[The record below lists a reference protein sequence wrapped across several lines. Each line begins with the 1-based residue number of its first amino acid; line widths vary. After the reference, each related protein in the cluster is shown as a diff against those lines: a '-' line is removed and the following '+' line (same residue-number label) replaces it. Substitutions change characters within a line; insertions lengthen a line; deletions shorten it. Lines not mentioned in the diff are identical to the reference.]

1 MKHLKNSIL
10 LFLILILLSPIC
22 CSITTASNVESIV
35 YNDATDVKEVA
46 KVDVNLKDVST
57 HSPSSLLLDVKTGE
71 ILYAKNAYKKMYP
84 ASTTKLMTA
93 ILTLENCSL
102 NDVVTISHN
111 AIFSI
116 PVGYSHAN
124 LMEDEQL
131 TVEQLLNVLL
141 IPSANDAAIALAE
154 HIAGSVEDFSAM
166 MNNKAKELGCIN
178 TNFINPNGIHEKDH
192 YSCAYD
198 LALIGKYAMKFPDI
212 LRIAKV
218 EQYTLP
224 KTNKYNKTDRIF
236 NLTNALV
243 SLGDSN
249 YYEYATGLKTGY
261 TDTAGSCIV
270 ATAKKD
276 DRDLLTVV
284 LGSDSIDSRY
294 DDCKKLF
301 NYGFNQYSYTTLK
314 KSEDVVKTIEV
325 KNATNETKNLDL
337 YVEEDFFVL
346 LKTGYDVSQLEPTI
360 EINPNLKAP
369 ISENQVVGKISYI
382 IDNRTYSADLIAG
395 SDVLS
400 SSFEAFLFKAL
411 LIFLI
416 LYVLYTLLKLTG
428 NSTPRKKN
436 STKKNKKSNKKKS
449 SSKSSKKNN
458 SNFIHQGSG
467 QFKFTQIND
476 YL

>member
-10 LFLILILLSPIC
+10 VFLILILLSPIC
-22 CSITTASNVESIV
+22 CSITTASNVESMI
-35 YNDATDVKEVA
+35 YSDATDVKEVA
-46 KVDVNLKDVST
+46 KVDVNLSDVST

-93 ILTLENCSL
+93 ILTLENCNL
-102 NDVVTISHN
+102 NDIVTVSHN

-124 LMEDEQL
+124 LMENEQL

-154 HIAGSVEDFSAM
+154 HISGSVENFSAM

-178 TNFINPNGIHEKDH
+178 TNFVNPNGIHEKNH

-218 EQYTLP
+218 GQYTLP

-236 NLTNALV
+236 NLTNALM
-243 SLGDSN
+243 SSGDSN

-276 DRDLLTVV
+276 DRDLLVV
-284 LGSDSIDSRY
+284 ILGSDSVDGRY
-294 DDCKKLF
+294 NDCKKLF
-301 NYGFNQYSYTTLK
+301 NYGFEQYSYVTLK
-314 KSEDVVKTIEV
+314 KTEDVAETIKVE
-325 KNATNETKNLDL
+325 NATRETKNLDL
-337 YVEEDFFVL
+337 YVKEDFSIL
-346 LKTGYDVSQLEPTI
+346 LKTGYNVSQLEPVI

-369 ISENQVVGKISYI
+369 ISENQVVGKITYTVDSK
-382 IDNRTYSADLIAG
+382 TYSADLIAG
-395 SDVLS
+395 ADVLS
-400 SSFEAFLFKAL
+400 SSFESFLFKAL

-416 LYVLYTLLKLTG
+416 LYILYTLLKLTG
-428 NSTPRKKN
+428 NSTPRKK
-436 STKKNKKSNKKKS
+436 SSAKKKIVKASKKKGKATKKNA
-449 SSKSSKKNN
+449 
-458 SNFIHQGSG
+458 SNFMHQGRG